1 MYAEYGKKE
10 DKDNS
15 YRYYRMEDFIYD
27 YTFKDIYMFQDVPK
41 TMQSKV
47 LSRLTFTTITKAKKN
62 AIQKTQFCLWYFTN
76 KYICYQFFF
85 VFGSSKCYMYIRRP
99 TRVNECP
106 YLILLYWPLFVVTF
120 LTTFTKSIDVS
131 HIHNVKA
138 TKNEYLTNSIRN
150 GFKFQRNWTMF
161 EF

>member
-47 LSRLTFTTITKAKKN
+47 LSRLTFTTITKAKKKMQYKKHNFVCVTLQTSTLLSIFLSSEAAN
-62 AIQKTQFCLWYFTN
+62 ATCT
-76 KYICYQFFF
+76 F
-85 VFGSSKCYMYIRRP
+85 VDRHELMNVLF
-99 TRVNECP
+99 
-106 YLILLYWPLFVVTF
+106 LILLYWPLFVVTF
-120 LTTFTKSIDVS
+120 LTTFTKSIDVC
-131 HIHNVKA
+131 HIDNVKA
-138 TKNEYLTNSIRN
+138 TKNEFLTNSIRN
-150 GFKFQRNWTMF
+150 GFKFQRN
-161 EF
+161 

>member
-47 LSRLTFTTITKAKKN
+47 LSRLTFTTITKAKKKCN
-62 AIQKTQFCLWYFTN
+62 TKNTILFVVLYKQVHLLS
-76 KYICYQFFF
+76 IFF

>member
-47 LSRLTFTTITKAKKN
+47 LSRLTFTTITKAKKKM
-62 AIQKTQFCLWYFTN
+62 QYKKHSFFCVTLQTSTFVIN
-76 KYICYQFFF
+76 FF

-106 YLILLYWPLFVVTF
+106 FLILLYWPLFVVTF
-120 LTTFTKSIDVS
+120 LTTFTKSIDVC
-131 HIHNVKA
+131 HIDNVKA
-138 TKNEYLTNSIRN
+138 TKNEFLTNSIRN

>member
-47 LSRLTFTTITKAKKN
+47 LSRLTFTTITKAKKKCN
-62 AIQKTQFCLWYFTN
+62 TKNTNFLCYFTN
-76 KYICYQFFF
+76 KYICYQFFCLRKQQMLH
-85 VFGSSKCYMYIRRP
+85 VHSS
-99 TRVNECP
+99 TD
-106 YLILLYWPLFVVTF
+106 T
-120 LTTFTKSIDVS
+120 S
-131 HIHNVKA
+131 
-138 TKNEYLTNSIRN
+138 
-150 GFKFQRNWTMF
+150 
-161 EF
+161 

>member
-47 LSRLTFTTITKAKKN
+47 LSRLTFTTIIKAKKKMQYKKHN
-62 AIQKTQFCLWYFTN
+62 FVCVTLQTSTFVI
-76 KYICYQFFF
+76 IFF

-106 YLILLYWPLFVVTF
+106 FLILLYWPLFVVTF
-120 LTTFTKSIDVS
+120 LTTFTKSIDVC
-131 HIHNVKA
+131 HIDNVKA
-138 TKNEYLTNSIRN
+138 TKNEFLTNSIRN

>member
-47 LSRLTFTTITKAKKN
+47 LSRLTFTTITKAKKKCN
-62 AIQKTQFCLWYFTN
+62 TKNTIL
-76 KYICYQFFF
+76 F
-85 VFGSSKCYMYIRRP
+85 V
-99 TRVNECP
+99 
-106 YLILLYWPLFVVTF
+106 LLYKQVHLLSFFLSSEAANATCTFVDRHELMNVLFWYCYIGHC
-120 LTTFTKSIDVS
+120 L
-131 HIHNVKA
+131 
-138 TKNEYLTNSIRN
+138 
-150 GFKFQRNWTMF
+150 
-161 EF
+161 